1 MIGKRIGPYE
11 IIEEIGKGGMAT
23 VYRAYQPN
31 LDRYVAVKIIHRA
44 IALDA
49 ASLERFQREA
59 RLLTRLV
66 HPHLLPIYDYNAE
79 HDPPYIVM
87 RYLDSGTLKGIIDK
101 GTLPHEEI
109 IHMLR
114 QLASALDYAHRNNV
128 IHRDIKPSN
137 VMLDQDGNAFLTDF
151 GIARTIEAGQ
161 DMTQSGFA
169 LGTPGYMSP
178 EQGMGVDGLNSR
190 ADIYSLGI
198 MTFQML
204 TGKMPYTGETPLS
217 IIFKHISNPIP
228 DINTFDPNLSPE
240 TNAVM
245 ARVLAKQPEDRYETA
260 TEFVDDLAKALNVF
274 GAGTASVLKRTAQ
287 ENMDRAAA
295 KREERQSQIDA
306 TMQAFEISRPSI
318 ESPKM
323 PITESLPEKA
333 PALISTGAQNAI
345 PPLPLPLAKPS
356 SRLPLIAVMITL
368 LAILALVFIALRD
381 NPSNAANATNT
392 ALVVVVPSVTAT
404 ALPTRPTNV
413 PTAVVIVRASATYT
427 LQPTASATPSATLTL
442 TPSQTLTSTSSPTST
457 PSFTPT
463 VLTPEARPLRATIIR
478 LGPGS
483 QYPKVADITP
493 DIRMV
498 IIGTSEDG
506 AWLKVQLADNTEG
519 WVAYNPSTFDFQ
531 GNILGVQLA
540 FAPTDTPSYTPS
552 ATTTFTPTATSTP
565 TDTPTYTVTPSA
577 TPTLTV
583 TPSATPTLT
592 VTPSPTATAE
602 TPTGPTLTPTLMPSP
617 TPIPPGR
624 MPFVADF
631 EDPNA
636 LAGWDYDS
644 AAWQVANEGGEGVL
658 IGQGNLTQP
667 IVVLG
672 GEQPEW
678 QATSSD
684 NLVLSFNINMD
695 RQTDGARVIFR
706 CANLNGCQNG
716 YNVLEILQGLMI
728 LRRNGDKPDITN
740 RDTERPLKQ
749 VKVDTLT
756 VQQWHEVRIW
766 LEGSRILVYLD
777 QQLVI
782 AAEDMITP
790 QLGGGAV
797 ILQTNNMYHPV
808 RWDNVII
815 QRPEAA
821 SQHFEGSGLPSTW
834 QTTSATAT
842 IIGSEDTGNHY
853 LQIKNNVTLKPSI
866 SPIRDLSL
874 SCRVWVEEGGYQL
887 TIRQGDNGSVHF
899 TFNAGNLL
907 IEHFNGTSSPA
918 FSRLISNAY
927 ARNVWENLNISFIGD
942 RLQVYRNGVSEFEET
957 ITGSPASGGVSFH
970 TNTGDVVRLDD
981 CLITETAASSNAS
994 ARFAL
999 ELQAQVFARQFRE
1012 PRSDISDAFDDKY
1025 RTDVYWVNGLDAPGE
1040 FVTEASAP
1048 EHQKFLRIIHD
1059 NRVVFRLIRSDVG
1072 IQMFGAG
1079 ADKLKYSD
1087 TSDYLA
1093 RIAIRLPQA
1102 IGTAWMGVRSTLS
1115 LGGSEVNGYKLG
1127 LHRNPDG
1134 SISTIVSYKDGSRDE
1149 TYFDGAIPGVVNN
1162 LPDWVT
1168 LTVIT
1173 YKQRIAF
1180 FVEGHFILAIDDA
1193 LALGGTVALGVDNG
1207 TTADFDSLI
1216 IRDTTPIGE

>member
-217 IIFKHISNPIP
+217 IIFKHISDPIP
-228 DINTFDPNLSPE
+228 DINTFDPKLSSE

-245 ARVLAKQPEDRYETA
+245 ARVLAKQPEDRYATA
-260 TEFVDDLAKALNVF
+260 TEFVDDLAKALHVF

-287 ENMDRAAA
+287 ENMNQAAA
-295 KREERQSQIDA
+295 RREQRQSQIDA
-306 TMQAFEISRPSI
+306 TMQAFEVSRPSI
-318 ESPKM
+318 EAPKM
-323 PITESLPEKA
+323 PITEPLPDKLA
-333 PALISTGAQNAI
+333 GLISTGAREAM
-345 PPLPLPLAKPS
+345 PPIPLPLAKPS
-356 SRLPLIAVMITL
+356 SRLPLIAVIITV

-381 NPSNAANATNT
+381 NPSNAVDATNT
-392 ALVVVVPSVTAT
+392 ALVVIVPSATPTKVPSRTAIAVKPSATFTVLPSATFTLTAT
-404 ALPTRPTNV
+404 ASP
-413 PTAVVIVRASATYT
+413 
-427 LQPTASATPSATLTL
+427 TLTL
-442 TPSQTLTSTSSPTST
+442 TPTRTPTVTSSPTST
-457 PSFTPT
+457 PTLTPT
-463 VLTPEARPLRATIIR
+463 LLTPEARPMRATIIR

-493 DIRMV
+493 DMRLV
-498 IIGTSEDG
+498 IIGASEDG
-506 AWLKVQLADNTEG
+506 AWLKVQLPDNNEG
-519 WVAYNPSTFDFQ
+519 WLAYNPSTFDFQ
-531 GNILGVQLA
+531 GNLLGVPLA

-552 ATTTFTPTATSTP
+552 ATTTFTPTATPTA
-565 TDTPTYTVTPSA
+565 TDTPTFTATASA
-577 TPTLTV
+577 TPTLTI
-583 TPSATPTLT
+583 TPSATVT
-592 VTPSPTATAE
+592 VGTPSE
-602 TPTGPTLTPTLMPSP
+602 PTLTPTLMPSP

-631 EDPNA
+631 EDPNG
-636 LAGWDYDS
+636 LTGWDYDS
-644 AAWQVANEGGEGVL
+644 AAWQVVKEGGEGVL

-678 QATSSD
+678 QAASSG
-684 NLVLSFNINMD
+684 NLVISFNINMD
-695 RQTDGARVIFR
+695 RQSDGARVIFR

-716 YNVLEILQGLMI
+716 YNVLEILSGLMI
-728 LRRNGDKPDITN
+728 LRRNGDTPNIADRN
-740 RDTERPLKQ
+740 TERALKQ
-749 VKVDTLT
+749 VKLDTLDA
-756 VQQWHEVRIW
+756 QQWHEVRIW

-782 AAEDMITP
+782 SAEDLITP
-790 QLGGGAV
+790 QLGGGALV
-797 ILQTNNMYHPV
+797 LQTSNMFHPV
-808 RWDNVII
+808 RWDNIII

-821 SQHFEGSGLPSTW
+821 SQHFEASELPTTW
-834 QTTSATAT
+834 QSTSSTAAL
-842 IIGSEDTGNHY
+842 IGSESDGNHY
-853 LQIKNNVTLKPSI
+853 LQIKNNVTVKPSI

-874 SCRVWVEEGGYQL
+874 SCRVWVDEGGYQL
-887 TIRQGDNGSVHF
+887 TVRQGDNGSVRF
-899 TFNAGNLL
+899 TFDAGNLL
-907 IEHFNGTSSPA
+907 IERLNQSNSPL
-918 FSRLISNAY
+918 FTRLINNGY
-927 ARNVWENLNISFIGD
+927 ARKIWENLSISFIGE
-942 RLQVYRNGVSEFEET
+942 RLQVYRNGGIVFEET
-957 ITGSPASGGVSFH
+957 ITGSPAGGGVSFQTH
-970 TNTGDVVRLDD
+970 NGDIVRLDD
-981 CLITETAASSNAS
+981 CLITETATSSNAS

-1012 PRSDISDAFDDKY
+1012 PLSDISDAFDDKF
-1025 RTDVYWVNGLDAPGE
+1025 RTDVYWVNGLDAAGE
-1040 FVTEASAP
+1040 FVTETSAP
-1048 EHQKFLRIIHD
+1048 EHQKFLRITHD
-1059 NRVVFRLIRSDVG
+1059 NREVFRLVRSDVG
-1072 IQMFGAG
+1072 VQMFGAG
-1079 ADKLKYSD
+1079 EDKLNYGD

-1093 RIAIRLPQA
+1093 SVAIRLPQA
-1102 IGTAWMGVRSTLS
+1102 VGTAWIGVRSTLS

-1127 LHRNPDG
+1127 LRRNPDG
-1134 SISTIVSYKDGSRDE
+1134 SISTIVSYKDGNHNE
-1149 TYFDGAIPGVVNN
+1149 TYFEGAIPGAENN
-1162 LPDWVT
+1162 LPDWMT

-1180 FVEGHFILAIDDA
+1180 FVEGHFIVAIDDA

-1216 IRDTTPIGE
+1216 IRDTTPNGE